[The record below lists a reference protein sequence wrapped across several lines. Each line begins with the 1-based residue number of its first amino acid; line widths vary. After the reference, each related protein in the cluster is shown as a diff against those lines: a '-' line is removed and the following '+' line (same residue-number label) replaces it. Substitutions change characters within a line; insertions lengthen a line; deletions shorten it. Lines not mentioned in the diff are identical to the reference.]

1 MTDDEKVQALVADL
15 MKDVELVRLTHAVDR
30 IAPGLAAKLFKLLE
44 AVYRRGLTDAREK

>member
-44 AVYRRGLTDAREK
+44 VVYRRGLTDAREK